1 MTTNRVSPRRR
12 LALAAAV
19 TAWVIGGIL
28 IAIEYSQG
36 APLPSAIGGVVIL
49 VAYGAVLLI
58 FQTRSETVRALA
70 GDPVDER
77 WGRIHEQSLVGAANV
92 ATVVALLGFGYCEA
106 TGRDNWQFAL
116 MAVVLGLSYMAGL
129 VWHRGRM

>member
-1 MTTNRVSPRRR
+1 
-12 LALAAAV
+12 
-19 TAWVIGGIL
+19 VIGGIL
-28 IAIEYSQG
+28 IAIEFSKG
-36 APLPSAIGGVVIL
+36 APLSSAVGGVVIL

-77 WGRIHEQSLVGAANV
+77 WRRIHEQSLVGAANV
-92 ATVVALLGFGYCEA
+92 ATVVTLVGFGCCEA